1 MEIVSYHR
9 TFIPLS
15 THIRLIVKTGADHKP
30 HEGKV
35 IPRIGYM
42 NFYAAAPRVSLLYK
56 GQGVAIAFKALKR
69 FIPPDQDRSPAGGDE
84 SRKGFHVGD
93 EVKF

>member
-42 NFYAAAPRVSLLYK
+42 NFYAAARAVLSL
-56 GQGVAIAFKALKR
+56 
-69 FIPPDQDRSPAGGDE
+69 
-84 SRKGFHVGD
+84 
-93 EVKF
+93 

>member
-35 IPRIGYM
+35 IPRIAYM
-42 NFYAAAPRVSLLYK
+42 DFYTAAPSRFLLYK
-56 GQGVAIAFKALKR
+56 SKGVAVAFEALEG
-69 FIPPDQDRSPAGGDE
+69 FISPYHNRSAAC
-84 SRKGFHVGD
+84 RN
-93 EVKF
+93 

>member
-69 FIPPDQDRSPAGGDE
+69 FILRTRTVPRLAAT
-84 SRKGFHVGD
+84 RA
-93 EVKF
+93 VKVSMLGMK